1 MDSSIASGP
10 VERFDFV
17 YRDSVRFRDLDG
29 MNHVNNAVFM
39 TYMESAR
46 IHYFRSLGLGR
57 NPLGDLILARAEI
70 DFRSP
75 IEFPEE
81 IEVGVRVGRIGTKS
95 FDLEQEI
102 RADGRVAA
110 EGKFVLVAY
119 DYSLNES
126 RELPEEWRE
135 RLEGVTV

>member
-1 MDSSIASGP
+1 
-10 VERFDFV
+10 VEGFDYV

-46 IHYFRSLGLGR
+46 INYFISLGLGEK
-57 NPLGDLILARAEI
+57 PLGDLILARAEI

-95 FDLEQEI
+95 FDLEQEL
-102 RADGRVAA
+102 RADGRLAA

-119 DYSLNES
+119 DYSLAAT
-126 RELPEEWRE
+126 RQLPEKWRE
-135 RLEGVTV
+135 RLEGVAV